1 MAIPE
6 LWIFNFSQ
14 GQTTRDC
21 GGPKKSFISYSYKI
35 NLIENQTQDLTGC
48 AV

>member
-1 MAIPE
+1 MAIQSFGFSILAKVRQPE
-6 LWIFNFSQ
+6 
-14 GQTTRDC
+14 DC

-48 AV
+48 AA